1 MRRTEITRNTK
12 ETQIKLALNLDGNGE
27 GTRDTGVPF
36 FDHMLDHVA
45 KHGLFDL
52 DVTAKGDY
60 QIDDHH
66 TVEDV
71 GIVLGKAL
79 AQALDGSEIEGHT
92 LRVSS
97 VGNGSL
103 ILRLE

>member
-1 MRRTEITRNTK
+1 MRHIEITRNTK
-12 ETQIKLALNLDGNGE
+12 ETQIKLALNLDGSGE
-27 GTRDTGVPF
+27 GVRDTGVPF

-52 DVTAKGDY
+52 EVTAKGDY

-79 AQALDGSEIEGHT
+79 AQALGDKSGFRRYGDAT
-92 LRVSS
+92 VPMD
-97 VGNGSL
+97 
-103 ILRLE
+103 